1 MCVGLSGGLDSVVLL
16 HVMAGL
22 AEPYR
27 LRLCAVHVDHG
38 LHPDAARWATFCTGL
53 CEKLGVPLT
62 VEPVVVDR
70 SSGLGTEA
78 AARAQRYAVYAD
90 LKADYLMLAHHLDDQ
105 AETFLLQLLRGA
117 GAKGLGAMPVVRRL
131 GVAGPALLRPFLAL
145 TRAQLTAFARSNA
158 LNWIEDDSNAE
169 LGFDRN
175 FLRHKVLPV
184 IAERFPAYRSTL
196 SRTSRNLADAAELSE
211 ILGRQDLAAV
221 RAGDAIAL
229 DAVRS
234 WPASRALNVLRC
246 LIADLG
252 YPPPR
257 RAMLREALRQA
268 FAARQDAQ
276 VRVDIGRFS
285 LRRHRGE
292 LHAVRNLEL
301 PAGWRAEWRG
311 AERQPLPEG
320 LGELR
325 FRAATGTGL
334 SAQKLRQ
341 GTVSV
346 AFRGGG
352 ERIAL
357 AANRPHRCL
366 RKLYQEAN
374 VAPWLRER
382 TPLVFCGS
390 RLVFVPG
397 LGAAAEYQAGP
408 EEASWTVEWVTG

>member
-22 AEPYR
+22 AKPFD
-27 LRLCAVHVDHG
+27 LRLSAVHVNHG
-38 LHPDAARWATFCTGL
+38 LHPRAAQWAAFCARL
-53 CEKLGVPLT
+53 CQQLDVPLSVAQVT
-62 VEPVVVDR
+62 VAP

-78 AARAQRYAVYAD
+78 AAREQRYAVYAG
-90 LKADYLMLAHHLDDQ
+90 LKADYLLLAHHQDDQ

-117 GAKGLGAMPVVRRL
+117 GAKGLGAMPVLRSL
-131 GVAGPALLRPFLAL
+131 GASGPALLRPFLTL
-145 TRAQLTAFARSNA
+145 TRAQLAGFAGSNA

-169 LGFDRN
+169 LDYDRN

-184 IAERFPAYRSTL
+184 IAERFPAYRTTL

-221 RAGDAIAL
+221 RTGDAIAL
-229 DAVRS
+229 EEIRS
-234 WPASRALNVLRC
+234 WPAARAYNVLRS

-268 FAARQDAQ
+268 FAARRDAQ
-276 VRVDIGRFS
+276 VRVDIGDFS
-285 LRRHRGE
+285 LRRHRGN
-292 LHAVRNLEL
+292 LHVVRNLEV
-301 PAGWRAEWRG
+301 PAGWRAQWRG
-311 AERQPLPEG
+311 ADRQPLPAG

-325 FRAATGTGL
+325 FRRATGSGL
-334 SAQKLRQ
+334 SAQKLQ
-341 GTVSV
+341 QAAVSV
-346 AFRGGG
+346 ALRGGG
-352 ERIAL
+352 ERMAL

-374 VAPWLRER
+374 VAPWMRER
-382 TPLVFCGS
+382 TPLLFCGE
-390 RLVFVPG
+390 RLAFVPG
-397 LGAAAEYQAGP
+397 LGAAAEFQAGP
-408 EEASWTVEWVTG
+408 DEASWTVEWVTG